1 VVQRRSLSQVI
12 VHLLFIL
19 ACLTCVLP
27 LALVIGI
34 SFTDENTIARHG
46 FNIIPRLF
54 STETYRFVLKESQ
67 AISDAYVLTILVTV
81 VGAIVSTLVIALY
94 AYPLSRKDFPLRNA
108 FAKYVFFTM
117 LFSGGL
123 VPWYMVC
130 VNVLHLRNTFMALWL
145 PYVMNAWYVMIMRTF
160 YKENVPVSLIESA
173 QLDGA
178 GEYTIFFRIV
188 VHLAKPGIATIALF
202 NTITLWNDWWLP
214 LMLSTDSQWFNLQ
227 YLMYRVQRNI
237 QYLSSMASS
246 MTGVN
251 ADILARLP
259 SKTAQMAM
267 CVLVI
272 GPIVLAYP
280 FFQRYFIK
288 GITVGSIKE

>member
-1 VVQRRSLSQVI
+1 VAKRRSISQAI
-12 VHLLFIL
+12 IHLVFIL
-19 ACLTCVLP
+19 ACFMSLFP
-27 LALVIGI
+27 LALVFGI
-34 SFTDENTIARHG
+34 SFTDENTIARNG
-46 FNIIPRLF
+46 FNLIPKIF
-54 STETYRFVLKESQ
+54 STQAYEFVLKESS
-67 AISDAYVLTILVTV
+67 AIGNAYMLTILVTV
-81 VGAIVSTLVIALY
+81 IGTIVGTLIVALY
-94 AYPLSRKDFPLRNA
+94 AYPLARADFPFRKG
-108 FAKYVFFTM
+108 FARYVFFTM

-130 VNVLHLRNTFMALWL
+130 VNVLHLRNSFFALWL
-145 PYVMNAWYVMIMRTF
+145 PYVMNAWFVMLMRTF

-188 VHLAKPGIATIALF
+188 IHLAKPGIATIALF

-214 LMLSTDSQWFNLQ
+214 LMLVNDPKWYNLQ
-227 YLMYRVQRNI
+227 FLMYRVQSNI

-246 MTGVN
+246 LTGVN

-259 SKTAQMAM
+259 SQTAQMAM
-267 CVLVI
+267 CMLVM
-272 GPIVLAYP
+272 GPIVMAYP
-280 FFQRYFIK
+280 FFQRYFVK